1 MQAAQNLSAKQA
13 RFVAEYLVDGN
24 GAAAAVRAGYAP
36 GSAKVAASRMLTK
49 DNPVRR
55 AIQARQDADSVRLGV
70 SRDQVIAQFLAAY
83 EMAKLNS
90 IPSVMVS
97 ATVALSKLLGLYMP
111 ERLDVAVSA
120 AGQGAMK
127 RLEAMTDAELV
138 ELLEAGR
145 AT

>member
-1 MQAAQNLSAKQA
+1 MSQTQNLSAKQA

-49 DNPVRR
+49 DNHVRR
-55 AIQARQDADSVRLGV
+55 AIQARQDVDSVRLGV